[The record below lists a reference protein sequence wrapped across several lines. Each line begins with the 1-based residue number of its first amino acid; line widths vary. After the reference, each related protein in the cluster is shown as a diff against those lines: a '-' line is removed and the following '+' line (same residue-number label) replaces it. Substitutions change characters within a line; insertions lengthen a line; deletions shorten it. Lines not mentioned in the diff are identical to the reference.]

1 MRMTWQLA
9 WFLAV
14 ALWAQ
19 VLSGVIV
26 YTTLSQGL
34 PPIDVLAVRLLTW
47 FTLPATALFL
57 MGLLSGPAARAI
69 RRVSW
74 FASRTADRTMTARSR

>member
-1 MRMTWQLA
+1 MTWQLA

-26 YTTLSQGL
+26 YTTLSHGL
-34 PPIDVLAVRLLTW
+34 PPIDVLALRLLTW

-57 MGLLSGPAARAI
+57 VGVLSGPAARAI
-69 RRVSW
+69 RRRSW
-74 FASRTADRTMTARSR
+74 FTARPAHPTARSH